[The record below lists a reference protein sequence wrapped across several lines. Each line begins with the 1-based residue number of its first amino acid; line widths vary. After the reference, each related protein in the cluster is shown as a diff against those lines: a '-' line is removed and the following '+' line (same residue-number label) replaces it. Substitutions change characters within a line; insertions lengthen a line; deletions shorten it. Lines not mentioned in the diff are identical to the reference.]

1 MGSPESKNSALHSRA
16 TEKRGTDAVWLA
28 LALHGVRMAV
38 GRSDC
43 AYQTR
48 SHGAGWSIKRCSLG
62 MRCEGLGQ
70 AGVVI

>member
-1 MGSPESKNSALHSRA
+1 MGSPESKKSALHSRA

-48 SHGAGWSIKRCSLG
+48 SHGAGWSIK
-62 MRCEGLGQ
+62 
-70 AGVVI
+70 